1 MAKKLK
7 LDLSVFKSSGVY
19 TLEFDASENLIV
31 NPQTIRLV
39 VGFSNVGPFNTPVYI
54 PDIRTAL
61 AVFGDIDKTLE
72 KKGSFFHRSIQ
83 TCLQL
88 GPVFALNLL
97 KLNNSVDVN
106 GDPDYAA
113 GADVARYRSFSV
125 DTEEINGGNATTDY
139 SSVLENQD
147 KLVSSYFNKEKFWF
161 PDPNYLLAT
170 ADSSGTQ
177 PDKNKL
183 FHIVNLG
190 QNPVSVIVK
199 KSLDSRIP
207 LNGFDILASEYFGA
221 ANVPSFMHPYDYISD
236 YFVDVIVISGNWTNY
251 ATLANDPIF
260 SSYFTT
266 KGFIKSRID
275 DFLSLNQINVVL
287 SITGT
292 FIPDF
297 VDQNGINRYVKTL
310 INNETGQTGIL
321 CAVNEEALDDLGS
334 NTSLVDLVG
343 HHLIDE
349 ISVDSD
355 IVSIPKKVDFLSYNQ
370 VLVSDFIYAKS
381 IDGSSTG
388 TEIAEASSPGLSL
401 IETGSLLGDNLFTSF
416 TSLGDKGIDIAD
428 MQTYSASARDGGL
441 PYLQTAFTGV
451 NYADQITTLKAYL
464 TPTTSSPSKR
474 FIIGKVM
481 NTLPAAGYL
490 GFFVDELAKLKVE
503 EVKFVTD
510 GTLPVGYQTQLRIRF
525 SHPLVGSTAGTTYI
539 EPWDDTN
546 KNTSS
551 NAYQLGSPDYF
562 DYDDVFGSPDI
573 PGELVGVN
581 DSYIA
586 YENSPA
592 YQDWTIGNVT
602 DGDVAWKDSTGSSVQ
617 YLKFEKN
624 IDRDGFDYLII
635 RAYQDSD
642 FSSAESVEDFGLTYK
657 SSVAVPLNQAGT
669 YEFVIVSLAGNL
681 NEYVD
686 IISQVSQNVVEIT
699 TTEANNKFIRVGD
712 LLVSTDLQLF
722 DNPSVENVQSRLTRI
737 IEVRKVPIPG
747 SPGQYTIY
755 VKTDRPI
762 KLYPGVPS
770 KVNKFKAI
778 HKFINTYTLSY
789 LPGFKI
795 KASHKPDGTETRLN
809 EILDVLFNTNLAKTL
824 ADRNIITFRY
834 IVDTFDGGLQTN
846 SKNQLSRLA
855 KLRQKC
861 LAICNS
867 PSIKKFI
874 DSIDPRFTE
883 LPTATEPQPLLNPKY
898 IADGGNLSLNPS
910 FRFTLPDED
919 LGAKFC
925 GFFSPFLTI
934 RENGKNLNIPPAA
947 HVSNNFI
954 RKFITGEPYSIV
966 AGQKRGI
973 LSGANLIGLEYDFG
987 NDDRDFLEPFGIN
1000 PIVRRRGIGLVIYGN
1015 QTGYQRTNSA
1025 FNNLHVRD
1033 LLITVEEAIEDIL
1046 NNYVFDFNEDNI
1058 RLEIKTLVDNYLSGV
1073 KSVGGIYNY
1082 LTIMDSSNNTPAII
1096 DQNLGIID
1104 VIVEPARGIHKFI
1117 NRLTV
1122 TRTGGI
1128 SSGGFIQFS

>member
-19 TLEFDASENLIV
+19 TLEFDASENIIV

-54 PDIRTAL
+54 PDPRTAL
-61 AVFGDIDKTLE
+61 AVFGDIDRTLE
-72 KKGSFFHRSIQ
+72 KKGSFFHRSIL
-83 TCLQL
+83 TCLQS

-97 KLNNSVDVN
+97 KLNNTVDEN
-106 GDPDYAA
+106 GNPDYSS
-113 GADVARYRSFSV
+113 GADVARYRSFSL
-125 DTEEINGGNATTDY
+125 DTEEFNGENSKSEY
-139 SSVLENQD
+139 SSNIGKQD

-170 ADSSGTQ
+170 ADSSGSQ
-177 PDKNKL
+177 PDTKKL
-183 FHIVNLG
+183 FHIVNLN
-190 QNPVSVIVK
+190 QNSVSVIIK
-199 KSLDSRIP
+199 KSIDSRIP
-207 LNGFDILASEYFGA
+207 LTGFDITAAEYFGA
-221 ANVPSFMHPYDYISD
+221 SNVPRFMHPYDYISD
-236 YFVDVIVISGNWTNY
+236 YFIDVIVVSGNWTDY
-251 ATLANDPIF
+251 AALSNDPFF
-260 SSYFTT
+260 SSYFTP
-266 KGFIKSRID
+266 KGFIKSKID
-275 DFLSLNQINVVL
+275 DFLALNQINVVL

-292 FIPDF
+292 IIPDF
-297 VDQNGINRYVKTL
+297 VDQNGINRYIKTL

-321 CAVNEEALDDLGS
+321 CAINEEALDDLGS
-334 NTSLVDLVG
+334 NSSLLDLVG

-349 ISVDSD
+349 ITPDSD
-355 IVSIPKKVDFLSYNQ
+355 ITSVPKKVDFLSYNQ
-370 VLVSDFIYAKS
+370 VLVSDFVYSKN
-381 IDGSSTG
+381 IDGSTTG
-388 TEIAEASSPGLSL
+388 TEISDAGSPGSSL
-401 IETGSLLGDNLFTSF
+401 IETGTLLGDDIFTSP
-416 TSLGDKGIDIAD
+416 GNKGVLDSD
-428 MQTYSASARDGGL
+428 MKVYSASARDGGL
-441 PYLQTAFTGV
+441 PYIQTAFTGV
-451 NYADQITTLKAYL
+451 DYADKINVLSDFL
-464 TPTTSSPSKR
+464 TIKVDSPEKR
-474 FIIGKVM
+474 FIVGKVK

-490 GFFVDELAKLKVE
+490 GFYVDEIVKLKIE
-503 EVKFVTD
+503 EFKRVTD
-510 GTLPVGYQTQLRIRF
+510 GTLPVGNQVQIRIRF
-525 SHPLVGSTAGTTYI
+525 SHPLVGTTSSNTYV
-539 EPWDDTN
+539 EPWVNTN
-546 KNTSS
+546 KNSS
-551 NAYQLGSPDYF
+551 ANAYQFGSPDYF
-562 DYDDVFGSPDI
+562 DFDDVFGSPDI
-573 PGELVGVN
+573 PGEGVGAN

-586 YENSPA
+586 YGNSPA
-592 YQDWTIGNVT
+592 YIDWSSGNIT
-602 DGDVAWKDSTGSSVQ
+602 DGDTVWKDTTGGDVQ
-617 YLKFEKN
+617 YLKLENN
-624 IDRDGFDYLII
+624 IDRDGFSYLVI

-642 FSSAESVEDFGLTYK
+642 FTSAESVVGFGLSYK
-657 SSVAVPLNQAGT
+657 SSVSSPINQSST
-669 YEFVIVSLAGNL
+669 YEFSIVSLAGNL

-686 IISQVSQNVVEIT
+686 IISQVSQNVVEISVS
-699 TTEANNKFIRVGD
+699 ESNDKSVKVGD

-722 DNPSVENVQSRLTRI
+722 DNPSTENVQSRLTRI
-737 IEVRKVPIPG
+737 IEVRKVAVSG
-747 SPGQYTIY
+747 SPGQYTIH

-762 KLYPGVPS
+762 KLYPGVPT
-770 KVNKFKAI
+770 KVNKFKTI
-778 HKFINTYTLSY
+778 HKFVNSYDLTY

-795 KASHKPDGTETRLN
+795 KASHRPDGTETRFN
-809 EILDVLFNTNLAKTL
+809 EILDVMFNTNIAKTL
-824 ADRNIITFRY
+824 SDRNIITFRY

-855 KLRQKC
+855 KSRQKC
-861 LAICNS
+861 LAICNA

-874 DSIDPRFTE
+874 DSTDPRFTE
-883 LPTATEPQPLLNPKY
+883 LPTATDPQPLFNPRY
-898 IADGGNLSLNPS
+898 IAEGGNLSLNPQ

-973 LSGANLIGLEYDFG
+973 LSGSNLIGLEYDFS
-987 NDDRDFLEPFGIN
+987 NEDRDYLEPFGLN
-1000 PIVRRRGIGLVIYGN
+1000 PIIRRRGIGLVIYGN

-1033 LLITVEEAIEDIL
+1033 LLITIEEAIEDIL
-1046 NNYVFDFNEDNI
+1046 GNYVFDFNEDSI

-1128 SSGGFIQFS
+1128 NSGGFIQFS